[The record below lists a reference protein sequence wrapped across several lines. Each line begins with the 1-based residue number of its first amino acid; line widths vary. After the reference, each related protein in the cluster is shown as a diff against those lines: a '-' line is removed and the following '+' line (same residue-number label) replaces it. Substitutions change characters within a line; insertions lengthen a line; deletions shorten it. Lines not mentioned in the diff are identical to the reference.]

1 MKTKPLTTVER
12 VKRHNE
18 KNGIRKVPVDGATLD
33 RLAAYQMRNGLTSR
47 GKAIAALLD
56 GVEG

>member
-1 MKTKPLTTVER
+1 MRTKPLTTVER

-33 RLAAYQMRNGLTSR
+33 RLAAYQKRNGLTSR
-47 GKAIAALLD
+47 AKAIALLLD
-56 GVEG
+56 EVEA